1 MADISLLDKFYS
13 KDNSIH
19 YHLSLQI
26 DTEGLSYCI
35 LDIERKHYIAFQK
48 YVFGKSGDMIAFI
61 DKVENCLK
69 EDSLLESSFNSS
81 SLIYLTQKSTLI
93 PNVFFDEHNL
103 RDYFEFNHPLEEL
116 DEMHY
121 NVIPEINA
129 SNVFALPTYLA
140 NLLYGKFKGLRF
152 YHQATP
158 FIKSVLKDFRNESSV
173 HINLNPGFFDI
184 VVKQENKLRLYNT
197 FLYQNDTDLL
207 YYVLFA
213 VNQLNLNLA
222 TIPVTI
228 CGEMSDRVSFQG
240 SLSKY
245 IPKLMYLEPASP
257 GFSIVFERLSRHK
270 YFNLFY
276 LYNCE

>member
-1 MADISLLDKFYS
+1 MAEISLLDKSYS
-13 KDNSIH
+13 KDHSIQ
-19 YHLSLQI
+19 YHLSLQV
-26 DTEGLSYCI
+26 DTDGLSYCI
-35 LDIERKHYIAFQK
+35 LDTKRKHYIVFQK
-48 YVFGKSGDMIAFI
+48 YVFGKSGDMIAFLN
-61 DKVENCLK
+61 KVENCLE
-69 EDSLLESSFNSS
+69 EDSILKSSFNSS
-81 SLIYLTQKSTLI
+81 SFIYLTQTSTLV
-93 PNVFFDEHNL
+93 PNVFVDELNL

-121 NVIPEINA
+121 NIIPEINA

-140 NLLYGKFKGLRF
+140 NLLYDKFKGLKF

-158 FIKSVLKDFRNESSV
+158 FIKSVLKDFRHSSSV
-173 HINLNPGFFDI
+173 HLNLNTGFFDI
-184 VVKQENKLRLYNT
+184 VIKQENKLRLYNT
-197 FLYQNDTDLL
+197 FLYQNETDLL
-207 YYVLFA
+207 YYVLFTI
-213 VNQLNLNLA
+213 NQLNLNPA
-222 TIPVTI
+222 TIPLTI
-228 CGEMSDRVSFQG
+228 CGEMSDRVSLQG

>member
-1 MADISLLDKFYS
+1 MADISLLDRSYS

-26 DTEGLSYCI
+26 DTEGFSYCI
-35 LDIERKHYIAFQK
+35 LDTRKKHYVVFQQ
-48 YVFGKSGDMIAFI
+48 YVFGKSGDMLAFI
-61 DKVENCLK
+61 NKLEHCLN
-69 EDSLLESSFNSS
+69 EDSILDTSFNSS
-81 SLIYLTQKSTLI
+81 SLVYLTQKSTLV
-93 PNVFFDEHNL
+93 PDVFFDELNL

-129 SNVFALPTYLA
+129 SNVFALPNYIA
-140 NLLYGKFKGLRF
+140 NLLSDKFKGLRF

-158 FIKSVLKDFRNESSV
+158 FIKSVLKDFRNASSV

-184 VVKQENKLRLYNT
+184 IVKQEDKLKLYNT

-207 YYVLFA
+207 YYVLFTI
-213 VNQLNLNLA
+213 NQLNLNPA
-222 TIPVTI
+222 TVPLTI
-228 CGEMSDRVSFQG
+228 CGEMSDRISFQG

-245 IPKLMYLEPASP
+245 IPKLMYLEPVSP
-257 GFSIVFERLSRHK
+257 GFSIVFEHLSRHK
-270 YFNLFY
+270 FFNLFY
-276 LYNCE
+276 LYNCG